1 MLGTTLRYR
10 LSANSNSV
18 FSATGSLIG
27 YLFQCRY
34 ALLES
39 LRRLRTTQ
47 EFTVS
52 LETLDDVVFEAN
64 GDPPELLQTKH
75 HLNRAANLT
84 DASPDLWKTL
94 RIWCEGLSNG
104 TIPGDSTFFLITTG
118 QAPEGSAAQ
127 YLRANEDR
135 DISKA
140 LERLSATAESST
152 NQDNEKAYTAFRGL
166 SEDDRRKLV
175 TAMVVVD
182 GVPAIANL
190 DAALREIVFYAVER
204 RFLDPFLER
213 LEGWWL
219 RRAIKHL
226 TRAETIAPILS
237 EELVAETTRLREQFK
252 QDNLPID
259 DEILRASVDASGY
272 QDKIFVHQLRLIEVG
287 NSRIFHAIRNYFRA
301 FEQRS
306 RWIREDLLLVGELDR
321 YEDRLIE
328 EWDLLFQRMRDEL
341 GDETAELAKTR
352 AATTLYHW
360 VETGVHLPIRPGVNE
375 PSISR
380 GTYQMLAD
388 SMRVG
393 WHPDYAELL
402 KQVLEPQESQR

>member
-190 DAALREIVFYAVER
+190 DAALREIAAGHWAAV
-204 RFLDPFLER
+204 
-213 LEGWWL
+213 
-219 RRAIKHL
+219 
-226 TRAETIAPILS
+226 
-237 EELVAETTRLREQFK
+237 
-252 QDNLPID
+252 
-259 DEILRASVDASGY
+259 
-272 QDKIFVHQLRLIEVG
+272 
-287 NSRIFHAIRNYFRA
+287 
-301 FEQRS
+301 
-306 RWIREDLLLVGELDR
+306 
-321 YEDRLIE
+321 
-328 EWDLLFQRMRDEL
+328 
-341 GDETAELAKTR
+341 
-352 AATTLYHW
+352 
-360 VETGVHLPIRPGVNE
+360 
-375 PSISR
+375 
-380 GTYQMLAD
+380 
-388 SMRVG
+388 
-393 WHPDYAELL
+393 
-402 KQVLEPQESQR
+402 